1 MQGILAEGRTELRAF
16 VPRQDERQ
24 KNILKM
30 IMVPTLV
37 VRWAHGSHPVLNL
50 GRFKLAASQDI
61 RSW

>member
-1 MQGILAEGRTELRAF
+1 
-16 VPRQDERQ
+16 
-24 KNILKM
+24 
-30 IMVPTLV
+30 MVPTLV